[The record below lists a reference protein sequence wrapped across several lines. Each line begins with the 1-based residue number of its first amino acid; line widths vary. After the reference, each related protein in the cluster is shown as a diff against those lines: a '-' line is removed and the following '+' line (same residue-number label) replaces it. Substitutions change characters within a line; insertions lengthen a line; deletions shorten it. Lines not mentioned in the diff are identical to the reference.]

1 MSGKKMKKS
10 EQVEVGEKS
19 DSGDNQV
26 RILGQLDR
34 GIDEVDRLL
43 AGTRDDIILDMS
55 ACTFITV
62 DGLEWLEELL
72 LRAQSMSPNIRL
84 VNIQPTIYKVFKVA
98 HLDCILRACGA
109 PSVATGPMC

>member
-10 EQVEVGEKS
+10 EQVEVGEKIN
-19 DSGDNQV
+19 GDNQV
-26 RILGQLDR
+26 RISGQLDR
-34 GIDEVDRLL
+34 GLDEVDRLL
-43 AGTRDDIILDMS
+43 ASTKDDIVLDLS
-55 ACTFITV
+55 GCTFITV

-72 LRAQSMSPNIRL
+72 LRAESMTPNVRL
-84 VNIQPTIYKVFKVA
+84 VNIPPTIYKVFKVA